1 MDEFEENYERLDDF
15 SPPSSSC
22 SSQES
27 CTSEKDSEPK
37 AKRRRGKNLIKKYT
51 IFSFKLIKILN

>member
-37 AKRRRGKNLIKKYT
+37 AKRRRGKNLIK
-51 IFSFKLIKILN
+51 